1 MDFLSLYL
9 SLKLA
14 FVSTVVLII
23 ITMPL
28 AY

>member
-1 MDFLSLYL
+1 MDFLPLYL
-9 SLKLA
+9 SFKLA
-14 FVSTVVLII
+14 CVSTVVLIM